1 MEINITKI
9 NLNPNA
15 GGGGKPIE
23 LQEKSITI
31 TENGTREITP
41 DADFGGMSMVK
52 VTVSSPDAG
61 KKLLPIGI
69 SLSGSTWETF
79 DMNDYN
85 FSYNTKASYLFQ
97 NCKNLTELTMS
108 PIKPLSCEWFLT
120 NCTSLQTVNGL
131 EKIDT
136 SEVTNMNNMFGHCQ
150 NLKSLDLSNWNTSKV
165 TNMSY
170 MFNGCHKLSEI
181 KGIESWDTSKI
192 TTMNNMFDTC
202 LNLISLDLSNWN
214 TSKVTNMSYM
224 FNGCQNLISLDVSG
238 WDVTKIPNTMK
249 MFRDCQNLKS
259 LDLSTWDLSKV
270 TNMESMFENCKSLE
284 EIRMGGQITMTYA
297 PSIFSGVKDGGTF
310 YYPKEYDYTA
320 FITNYLPSSWTAV
333 AY

>member
-41 DADFGGMSMVK
+41 DAEFGGMSMVK

-97 NCKNLTELTMS
+97 DCKNLTELTIS
-108 PIKPLSCEWFLT
+108 PIKPLSCERFLA

-136 SEVTNMNNMFGHCQ
+136 SEVTDMSNMFNNCQ
-150 NLKSLDLSNWNTSKV
+150 NLTALDLSAWDTSKV
-165 TNMSY
+165 TDMSY
-170 MFNGCHKLSEI
+170 MFSGCYKLLEI
-181 KGIESWDTSKI
+181 KGIESWDTSKV
-192 TTMNNMFDTC
+192 TDMNYMFSDCQLTA
-202 LNLISLDLSNWN
+202 LDLSA
-214 TSKVTNMSYM
+214 
-224 FNGCQNLISLDVSG
+224 
-238 WDVTKIPNTMK
+238 
-249 MFRDCQNLKS
+249 
-259 LDLSTWDLSKV
+259 WDLSKV
-270 TNMESMFENCKSLE
+270 TNMERMFDNCKSLE

-320 FITNYLPSSWTAV
+320 FITDYLPSSWTAV